1 MLLEDK
7 RETLALMDKY
17 ESWMDGTCMRLGEDD
32 TIVFIVS
39 EKRFTFEDISTYYK
53 TVNVYRFSRHFS
65 ETYYVSFLEAY
76 VKTLGDNEYYEQVLR
91 VIAMLDEPEIK
102 AKQLDGQLWYEIDD
116 IQDLD
121 YSVIYVCGG

>member
-1 MLLEDK
+1 M
-7 RETLALMDKY
+7 
-17 ESWMDGTCMRLGEDD
+17 
-32 TIVFIVS
+32 
-39 EKRFTFEDISTYYK
+39 
-53 TVNVYRFSRHFS
+53 
-65 ETYYVSFLEAY
+65 SFLEAY

-91 VIAMLDEPEIK
+91 VIAMLNEPEIK